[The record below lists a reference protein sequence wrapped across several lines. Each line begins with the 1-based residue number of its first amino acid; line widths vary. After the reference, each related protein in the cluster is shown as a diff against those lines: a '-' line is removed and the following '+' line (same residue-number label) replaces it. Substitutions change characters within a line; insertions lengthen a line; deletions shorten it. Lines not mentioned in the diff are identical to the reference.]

1 MSDMDKRPEELEGEP
16 APSRRKPG
24 LHFIITTIL
33 AILLVCS
40 IMLLISGG
48 VLLAKL
54 SRERAMLDSALEN
67 YSSILE
73 AAEYI
78 DQGFVKAPD
87 QETLKREAIEGMI
100 ASLGDKWSYYMN
112 AEEYA
117 EYVSNRE
124 NSFVGIGISVTKEE
138 GEYVL
143 VNEVYEDSPAMKAGI
158 EAGDM
163 ITAVEGENIKSW
175 PLSDVTAAIKGE
187 EGSEVSVSVLRPDG
201 SIDICT
207 MKRAKVHDKV
217 IESAMLEGSVGYIR
231 IYNFRETSCS
241 GTIEAI
247 EKLIDEGAEA
257 FVFDVRY
264 NGGGLLRELMDL
276 LDYILPEGDIFIS
289 RDRNGAETVYT
300 SDKSCIDLPMAVL
313 VNENTVSAA
322 EFFAAALREYDWAEV
337 VGTPTTG
344 KGYSQTPIEL
354 SDGSA
359 IVLSTRE
366 YLTPGRV
373 SLAEQGGMVPDS
385 VIELTEEEDYLVYAK
400 QLEYDKDPHITEA
413 LRLLSK

>member
-1 MSDMDKRPEELEGEP
+1 MSDMDKRPEELEGGP

-24 LHFIITTIL
+24 LHFIITTVL

-87 QETLKREAIEGMI
+87 QESLKREAIEGMI

-276 LDYILPEGDIFIS
+276 LDYILPEVDIFIS

-400 QLEYDKDPHITEA
+400 QLEYDKDPHIIEA